1 MTDARKYLES
11 FRITEA
17 RIRLKTEQLHRLR
30 ASLTSITS
38 SPDGEQVSHTRNV
51 DPMSETIAMIID
63 MQKEIDQQTAELYE
77 ARHALDCLM
86 DRIDPNHAYLLTR
99 HYIEGVSS
107 RKLGKD
113 AFISPRQMQRRLKEA
128 VEEFQIVLNRVEE
141 KKLSQDDVGMS

>member
-1 MTDARKYLES
+1 
-11 FRITEA
+11 
-17 RIRLKTEQLHRLR
+17 
-30 ASLTSITS
+30 
-38 SPDGEQVSHTRNV
+38 
-51 DPMSETIAMIID
+51 

-128 VEEFQIVLNRVEE
+128 VEEFQIVLNQAEE
-141 KKLSQDDVGMS
+141 KSCRRMT